1 MAVSTNKKVTCVRFD
16 RELLTGFV
24 QPATFLQP
32 EGLELL
38 SPSGTVTVLPYTD
51 IKCVCFVRDW
61 DNAEKILEKRT
72 FASRPKQEGLWIR
85 FVWRDG
91 DVMEALLPNRLLDSD
106 PLGFTVVPPDPAGN
120 SQKLFLPRPAL
131 KDLQVLGVVGGSQL
145 RQQKKAKPAVPD
157 QIKLFD

>member
-1 MAVSTNKKVTCVRFD
+1 LAVSTNKKVTCVRFD

-24 QPATFLQP
+24 QPATYLQA

-38 SPSGTVTVLPYTD
+38 SPSGTVTVVPYLD
-51 IKCVCFVRDW
+51 VKCVCFVRDW
-61 DNAEKILEKRT
+61 DAGDKILEKRS

-85 FVWRDG
+85 FTWRDG
-91 DVMEALLPNRLLDSD
+91 DSMEALLPNRLLELE
-106 PLGFTVVPPDPAGN
+106 PLGFTVVPPDPGGN
-120 SQKLFLPRPAL
+120 AQKLFLPRVAL
-131 KDLQVLGVVGGSQL
+131 KELQVLGVVGSQA